1 MCTAPRRRRDSQT
14 RARKERERERE
25 KGNDGIIYDNIMV
38 AAALMT
44 SAEQK
49 TAPVND
55 IGGEENAVMTTTTK
69 TKTHVDDASVV
80 KVEEQRKIERLPKE
94 EAGIEETM
102 CRNEIASTSLNVEK
116 QQQKRKA
123 GELPIETKF
132 GHPSTLRERGEDTTT
147 MTAAA
152 TTTTTTTTTGIVA
165 AEFDE
170 NGIRKSKRSVKP
182 KILFD
187 ESGDYE
193 HVLNKKKKANG
204 NSKNKENN
212 TKKRK
217 MPASSSA
224 SAAAAVAAAAAPTDT
239 AVVKL
244 DFEELRA
251 KRAYIGKKVEVFW
264 HGEREYHRG
273 TIVNYDYVVR
283 KHQVKYDNV
292 MTNNGEGEETLDFI
306 DIEIDK
312 LEWCDDE
319 KDEKNNDNA
328 KTKNAK
334 NKVTLPAQGKMSEIV
349 AQMAENWPKVGT
361 HVWGRVKG
369 HGWWPGICKGKE
381 SSTSRTIAFFDDS
394 MAKCLRA
401 DLVPYTKFLHVLK
414 KSKASKAFENAV
426 KRSMESAQK
435 HFSEKLK
442 KRVAKKQEEF
452 AEIRKK
458 HAIAAKKQQLQEQ
471 HAIKNRALQNNKNKK
486 AKNKHNNRNNTN
498 KVIRNNKDFASV
510 DLNGS
515 SSAAR
520 LARLGKHFDALK
532 DRVAP
537 LAIAASQHLRM
548 QLQLQ
553 ENTGGENRM
562 AQMTERERVV
572 LLEELESLK
581 SFLVNSGRHLEAIN
595 AENPEDVAMYGYN
608 DDFDNQIANATFM
621 TVVGEDIVGKTGEGE
636 NLDDPDDVKNNV
648 DDDNDVIVDDY
659 MIKDLGLS
667 ADDVVQGEDEDEDG
681 KPEETTA
688 IADTLDPTPLDALLF
703 QEENKEKDGEQPKT
717 PHYPTRDDG
726 TEENEI
732 KHTSSDDQTERND
745 SDDNDASLP
754 LNENSKSVGGDIKD
768 QEEEVRNTAS
778 KVSFSLEEEQNK
790 TITTAIT

>member
-1 MCTAPRRRRDSQT
+1 
-14 RARKERERERE
+14 
-25 KGNDGIIYDNIMV
+25 MV

-49 TAPVND
+49 TAPV
-55 IGGEENAVMTTTTK
+55 MTTTTTTK

-80 KVEEQRKIERLPKE
+80 KVEEQRKIERLAKE
-94 EAGIEETM
+94 EAGMEETM
-102 CRNEIASTSLNVEK
+102 RRNEIASTSLIVEN

-123 GELPIETKF
+123 GELPIETTF
-132 GHPSTLRERGEDTTT
+132 GNPSTFCERGEDATT
-147 MTAAA
+147 MTTA
-152 TTTTTTTTTGIVA
+152 TTTTTTTGIVA

-187 ESGDYE
+187 ESYE

-217 MPASSSA
+217 MPALSSA
-224 SAAAAVAAAAAPTDT
+224 SAAAAVASAAAPTDA

-292 MTNNGEGEETLDFI
+292 MKSNGEGEETLDFI

-458 HAIAAKKQQLQEQ
+458 HATAAKKQQLQEQ

-486 AKNKHNNRNNTN
+486 AKIKHNNRNNTN
-498 KVIRNNKDFASV
+498 KVIRNNKDFFASV

-581 SFLVNSGRHLEAIN
+581 SFLVNSGRHLEALN
-595 AENPEDVAMYGYN
+595 AENPEDVAMYGYD

-621 TVVGEDIVGKTGEGE
+621 TVVGEDIVGKTGEKE

-667 ADDVVQGEDEDEDG
+667 ADDVVQDEDEDG

-688 IADTLDPTPLDALLF
+688 IADTPTRTPLDALLF
-703 QEENKEKDGEQPKT
+703 QEEKKEKDGEQPKT

-726 TEENEI
+726 TEANEI

-754 LNENSKSVGGDIKD
+754 LNENSKSIGGDIKD

>member
-1 MCTAPRRRRDSQT
+1 
-14 RARKERERERE
+14 
-25 KGNDGIIYDNIMV
+25 MV

-49 TAPVND
+49 TAPV
-55 IGGEENAVMTTTTK
+55 MTTTTTTTK

-80 KVEEQRKIERLPKE
+80 KVEEQRKIERLAKE
-94 EAGIEETM
+94 EAGMEETM
-102 CRNEIASTSLNVEK
+102 RRNEIASTSLIVEN

-132 GHPSTLRERGEDTTT
+132 GNPSTFCERGEDATT
-147 MTAAA
+147 MTTA
-152 TTTTTTTTTGIVA
+152 TTTTTTTGIVA

-217 MPASSSA
+217 MPALSSA
-224 SAAAAVAAAAAPTDT
+224 SAAAAVASAAAPTDA

-292 MTNNGEGEETLDFI
+292 MKSNGEGEETLDFI

-458 HAIAAKKQQLQEQ
+458 HATAAKKQQLQEQ

-486 AKNKHNNRNNTN
+486 AKIKHNNRNNTN
-498 KVIRNNKDFASV
+498 KVIRNNKDFFASV

-595 AENPEDVAMYGYN
+595 AENPEDVAMYGYD

-621 TVVGEDIVGKTGEGE
+621 TVVGEDIVGKTGEKE

-667 ADDVVQGEDEDEDG
+667 ADDVVQDEDEDG

-703 QEENKEKDGEQPKT
+703 QEEKKEKDGEQPKT

-726 TEENEI
+726 TEANEI

-754 LNENSKSVGGDIKD
+754 LNENSKSIGGDIKD

>member
-1 MCTAPRRRRDSQT
+1 
-14 RARKERERERE
+14 
-25 KGNDGIIYDNIMV
+25 MV

-49 TAPVND
+49 TAPV
-55 IGGEENAVMTTTTK
+55 MTTTTTTK

-80 KVEEQRKIERLPKE
+80 KVEEQRKIERLAKE
-94 EAGIEETM
+94 EAGMEETM
-102 CRNEIASTSLNVEK
+102 RRNEIASTSLIVEN

-132 GHPSTLRERGEDTTT
+132 GNPSTFCERGEDATT
-147 MTAAA
+147 MTTTTTITTAA
-152 TTTTTTTTTGIVA
+152 TTTIGIVA

-187 ESGDYE
+187 ESYE

-217 MPASSSA
+217 MPALSSA
-224 SAAAAVAAAAAPTDT
+224 SAAAAVASAAAPTDA

-292 MTNNGEGEETLDFI
+292 MKSNGEGEETLDFI

-458 HAIAAKKQQLQEQ
+458 HATAAKKQQLQEQ

-486 AKNKHNNRNNTN
+486 AKIKHNNRNNTN
-498 KVIRNNKDFASV
+498 KVIRNNKDFFASV

-595 AENPEDVAMYGYN
+595 AENPEDVAMYGYD

-621 TVVGEDIVGKTGEGE
+621 TVVGEDIVGKIGEKE

-667 ADDVVQGEDEDEDG
+667 ADDVVQDEDEDG

-703 QEENKEKDGEQPKT
+703 QEEKKEKDGEQPKT

-726 TEENEI
+726 TEANEI

-754 LNENSKSVGGDIKD
+754 LNENSKSIGGDIKD

>member
-1 MCTAPRRRRDSQT
+1 
-14 RARKERERERE
+14 
-25 KGNDGIIYDNIMV
+25 MV

-49 TAPVND
+49 TAPV
-55 IGGEENAVMTTTTK
+55 MTTTTTTK

-80 KVEEQRKIERLPKE
+80 KVEEQRKIERLAKE
-94 EAGIEETM
+94 EAGMEETM
-102 CRNEIASTSLNVEK
+102 RRNEIASTSLIVEN

-132 GHPSTLRERGEDTTT
+132 GNPSTLCERGEDATTI
-147 MTAAA
+147 

-187 ESGDYE
+187 ESYE

-204 NSKNKENN
+204 KSKNKENN

-217 MPASSSA
+217 KPALSSA
-224 SAAAAVAAAAAPTDT
+224 SAAAAVASAAAPTDA

-292 MTNNGEGEETLDFI
+292 MKSNGEGEETLDFI

-381 SSTSRTIAFFDDS
+381 SLTSRTIAFFDDS
-394 MAKCLRA
+394 MGKCLRA
-401 DLVPYTKFLHVLK
+401 DLVPTPSFYTF
-414 KSKASKAFENAV
+414 
-426 KRSMESAQK
+426 
-435 HFSEKLK
+435 
-442 KRVAKKQEEF
+442 
-452 AEIRKK
+452 
-458 HAIAAKKQQLQEQ
+458 
-471 HAIKNRALQNNKNKK
+471 
-486 AKNKHNNRNNTN
+486 
-498 KVIRNNKDFASV
+498 
-510 DLNGS
+510 
-515 SSAAR
+515 
-520 LARLGKHFDALK
+520 
-532 DRVAP
+532 
-537 LAIAASQHLRM
+537 
-548 QLQLQ
+548 
-553 ENTGGENRM
+553 
-562 AQMTERERVV
+562 
-572 LLEELESLK
+572 
-581 SFLVNSGRHLEAIN
+581 
-595 AENPEDVAMYGYN
+595 
-608 DDFDNQIANATFM
+608 
-621 TVVGEDIVGKTGEGE
+621 
-636 NLDDPDDVKNNV
+636 
-648 DDDNDVIVDDY
+648 
-659 MIKDLGLS
+659 
-667 ADDVVQGEDEDEDG
+667 
-681 KPEETTA
+681 
-688 IADTLDPTPLDALLF
+688 
-703 QEENKEKDGEQPKT
+703 
-717 PHYPTRDDG
+717 
-726 TEENEI
+726 
-732 KHTSSDDQTERND
+732 
-745 SDDNDASLP
+745 
-754 LNENSKSVGGDIKD
+754 
-768 QEEEVRNTAS
+768 
-778 KVSFSLEEEQNK
+778 
-790 TITTAIT
+790 

>member
-1 MCTAPRRRRDSQT
+1 M
-14 RARKERERERE
+14 
-25 KGNDGIIYDNIMV
+25 
-38 AAALMT
+38 
-44 SAEQK
+44 
-49 TAPVND
+49 
-55 IGGEENAVMTTTTK
+55 
-69 TKTHVDDASVV
+69 
-80 KVEEQRKIERLPKE
+80 
-94 EAGIEETM
+94 
-102 CRNEIASTSLNVEK
+102 
-116 QQQKRKA
+116 
-123 GELPIETKF
+123 
-132 GHPSTLRERGEDTTT
+132 
-147 MTAAA
+147 
-152 TTTTTTTTTGIVA
+152 GIVA
-165 AEFDE
+165 Q
-170 NGIRKSKRSVKP
+170 I
-182 KILFD
+182 
-187 ESGDYE
+187 
-193 HVLNKKKKANG
+193 
-204 NSKNKENN
+204 
-212 TKKRK
+212 
-217 MPASSSA
+217 
-224 SAAAAVAAAAAPTDT
+224 
-239 AVVKL
+239 
-244 DFEELRA
+244 
-251 KRAYIGKKVEVFW
+251 
-264 HGEREYHRG
+264 
-273 TIVNYDYVVR
+273 
-283 KHQVKYDNV
+283 
-292 MTNNGEGEETLDFI
+292 
-306 DIEIDK
+306 
-312 LEWCDDE
+312 
-319 KDEKNNDNA
+319 
-328 KTKNAK
+328 
-334 NKVTLPAQGKMSEIV
+334 
-349 AQMAENWPKVGT
+349 AENWPKVGT

-458 HAIAAKKQQLQEQ
+458 HATAAKKQQLQEQ

-486 AKNKHNNRNNTN
+486 AKIKHNNRNNTN
-498 KVIRNNKDFASV
+498 KVIRNNKDFFASV

-595 AENPEDVAMYGYN
+595 AENPEDVAMYGYD

-621 TVVGEDIVGKTGEGE
+621 TVVGEDIVGKTGEKE
-636 NLDDPDDVKNNV
+636 NLDDPDDVKNVN
-648 DDDNDVIVDDY
+648 DDNDVIVDDY

-667 ADDVVQGEDEDEDG
+667 ADDVVQDEDEDG

-703 QEENKEKDGEQPKT
+703 QEEKKEKDGEQPKT

-726 TEENEI
+726 TEANEI

-754 LNENSKSVGGDIKD
+754 LNENSKSIGGDIKD

>member
-1 MCTAPRRRRDSQT
+1 
-14 RARKERERERE
+14 
-25 KGNDGIIYDNIMV
+25 MV

-49 TAPVND
+49 TAPV
-55 IGGEENAVMTTTTK
+55 MTTTTTTK

-80 KVEEQRKIERLPKE
+80 KVEEQRKIERLAKE
-94 EAGIEETM
+94 EAGMEETM
-102 CRNEIASTSLNVEK
+102 RRNEIASTSLIVEN

-123 GELPIETKF
+123 GELPIETKIREPF
-132 GHPSTLRERGEDTTT
+132 DVLRRGEDATT
-147 MTAAA
+147 MTTA
-152 TTTTTTTTTGIVA
+152 TTTTTTTGIVA

-187 ESGDYE
+187 ESYE

-217 MPASSSA
+217 MPALSSA
-224 SAAAAVAAAAAPTDT
+224 SAAAAVASAAAPTDA

-292 MTNNGEGEETLDFI
+292 MKSNGEGEETLDFI

-458 HAIAAKKQQLQEQ
+458 HATAAKKQQLQEQ

-486 AKNKHNNRNNTN
+486 AKIKHNNRNNTN
-498 KVIRNNKDFASV
+498 KVIRNNKDFFASV

-595 AENPEDVAMYGYN
+595 AENPEDVAMYGYD

-621 TVVGEDIVGKTGEGE
+621 TVVGEDIVGKTGEKE

-667 ADDVVQGEDEDEDG
+667 ADDVVQDEDEDG

-688 IADTLDPTPLDALLF
+688 IADTPTRHLFDALLF
-703 QEENKEKDGEQPKT
+703 QEEKKEKDGEQPKT

-726 TEENEI
+726 TEANEI

-754 LNENSKSVGGDIKD
+754 LNENSKSIGGDIKD

>member
-1 MCTAPRRRRDSQT
+1 
-14 RARKERERERE
+14 
-25 KGNDGIIYDNIMV
+25 
-38 AAALMT
+38 
-44 SAEQK
+44 
-49 TAPVND
+49 
-55 IGGEENAVMTTTTK
+55 
-69 TKTHVDDASVV
+69 
-80 KVEEQRKIERLPKE
+80 
-94 EAGIEETM
+94 
-102 CRNEIASTSLNVEK
+102 
-116 QQQKRKA
+116 
-123 GELPIETKF
+123 
-132 GHPSTLRERGEDTTT
+132 
-147 MTAAA
+147 
-152 TTTTTTTTTGIVA
+152 
-165 AEFDE
+165 
-170 NGIRKSKRSVKP
+170 
-182 KILFD
+182 
-187 ESGDYE
+187 
-193 HVLNKKKKANG
+193 
-204 NSKNKENN
+204 
-212 TKKRK
+212 
-217 MPASSSA
+217 MPALSSA
-224 SAAAAVAAAAAPTDT
+224 SAAAAVASAAAPTDA

-292 MTNNGEGEETLDFI
+292 MKSNGEGEETLDFI

-458 HAIAAKKQQLQEQ
+458 HATAAKKQQLQEQ

-486 AKNKHNNRNNTN
+486 AKIKHNNRNNTN
-498 KVIRNNKDFASV
+498 KVIRNNKDFFASV

-595 AENPEDVAMYGYN
+595 AENPEDVAMYGYD

-621 TVVGEDIVGKTGEGE
+621 TVVGEDIVGKTGEKE

-667 ADDVVQGEDEDEDG
+667 ADDVVQDEDEDG

-703 QEENKEKDGEQPKT
+703 QEEKKEKDGEQPKT

-726 TEENEI
+726 TEANEI

-754 LNENSKSVGGDIKD
+754 LNENSKSIGGDIKD